1 MLRAKYIN
9 KITEVNKIFLDKIVQ
24 KGDIVID
31 ATMGNGYDTIYLG
44 NLVGENGKVYAFD
57 VQEEAI
63 KSTKKKVERDNMTD
77 RVELILDGHQNLDK
91 YVKEEVSCVVFNLG
105 YLPRAKHVVITKP
118 DTTLEAIKKSLKLLK
133 PNGIISIAAYIGHEG
148 GLEEKNYI
156 CEYLDNL
163 NQNEFNVLHM
173 QFTNQINNPPQLIL
187 IEKKGDIINSSKT
200 RNR

>member
-24 KGDIVID
+24 KGDVVID

-63 KSTKKKVERDNMTD
+63 KSTKKKVERDNMTE

-156 CEYLDNL
+156 CESLDNL

-187 IEKKGDIINSSKT
+187 IEKKGDIINS
-200 RNR
+200 

>member
-187 IEKKGDIINSSKT
+187 IEKKGYIINS
-200 RNR
+200 

>member
-133 PNGIISIAAYIGHEG
+133 PNGIISIAANIGHED

-156 CEYLDNL
+156 CEYSDDL

-187 IEKKGDIINSSKT
+187 IEKKGDIINS
-200 RNR
+200 

>member
-9 KITEVNKIFLDKIVQ
+9 KITEVNKIFLEKVINQ
-24 KGDIVID
+24 GDVVID
-31 ATMGNGYDTIYLG
+31 ATMGNGYDTVYLG

-57 VQEEAI
+57 VQEEAL
-63 KSTKKKVERDNMTD
+63 KSTRKKVERDNMSD

-105 YLPRAKHVVITKP
+105 YLPRAKHVIITKP
-118 DTTLEAIKKSLKLLK
+118 DTTLEAIKKSLDLLK

-148 GLEEKNYI
+148 GLEEKDYI
-156 CEYLDNL
+156 CEYLNSLDQ
-163 NQNEFNVLHM
+163 NQFNVLHM

-187 IEKKGDIINSSKT
+187 VEKKG
-200 RNR
+200 